1 MKPKKVEEL
10 LELTRPTL
18 LQRIKE
24 HSLDVPKTLS
34 GENIFRWKHVIQLQ
48 FKAKYGYIQNIGT
61 KVISICQNKGGVGK
75 TTSVINLATALSYIG
90 KTLVIDLDGQANLSQ
105 GFDVYLNEEDYSIS
119 DVFEK
124 MDVVHDA
131 IRQINDN
138 LYLLPNHLK
147 FERWKKNNRGNT
159 KTVFNLKKVLKK
171 IKDEYQFI
179 LIDTPSSLDL
189 SLEMA
194 LYASNYCIIPF
205 EPQPFSLEGIT
216 NILDEIESIQDN
228 DEIINFDLKILGIFI
243 NMYEKNNLGMQISDV
258 VSEKF
263 NTFKS
268 KIRKAV
274 SVQQAQAV
282 KTPIFEFDET
292 SNAALDY
299 YHLTFEILDKVIEA

>member
-24 HSLDVPKTLS
+24 HELDVPKTNS
-34 GENIFRWKHVIQLQ
+34 GENVFRWKHVIQLQ
-48 FKAKYGYIQNIGT
+48 FNAKYSYIQNMNT

-75 TTSVINLATALSYIG
+75 TTSVINLATAFSYLG
-90 KTLVIDLDGQANLSQ
+90 KTLVIDLDGQSNLSQ
-105 GFDVYLNEEDYSIS
+105 GFDIYLNEEDYSIS
-119 DVFEK
+119 DVFENIE
-124 MDVVHDA
+124 VVNDA
-131 IRQINDN
+131 IRPINEN

-159 KTVFNLKKVLKK
+159 KTVFTLKKILKK
-171 IKDEYQFI
+171 IKNDYKFI

-216 NILDEIESIQDN
+216 NILDEIEGIQDN
-228 DEIINFDLKILGIFI
+228 DDIINFDLKILGIFI

-258 VSEKF
+258 VSERF
-263 NTFKS
+263 NTFKT

-274 SVQQAQAV
+274 AVQQAQAV
-282 KTPIFEFDET
+282 KVPIFEFDEN

-299 YHLTFEILDKVIEA
+299 YNLTFEILEKIIEA